1 MPHLRIR
8 EIIDDLNQLGGMTSQ
23 HHALITELVATCL
36 LAAGP
41 KPPMSGTERSRLCRD
56 RKKEACN
63 DATLH
68 VAESAVDNNI
78 INNTKKQI
86 TTPHATKRVATSRGT
101 RLPDDWNTSESLWSW
116 GKEKLSESDLRF
128 ETAAFKDYWA
138 AQAGARGTKL
148 DWDKTWKTWVR
159 EALRRRS
166 RFKPNADKVV
176 RFTPSPPQRTYAE
189 IRAEREAKKAQSQ

>member
-8 EIIDDLNQLGGMTSQ
+8 EIMDELNLLGMTPS
-23 HHALITELVATCL
+23 HHVLITELVATCL

-68 VAESAVDNNI
+68 VAESAVDSNI

-86 TTPHATKRVATSRGT
+86 TTPLATKTVAKSRGS
-101 RLPDDWNTSESLWSW
+101 RLPNPWDPPDSLWLW
-116 GKEKLSESDLRF
+116 AKTKLSLSDETLKF
-128 ETAAFKDYWA
+128 ETGAFRDYFWGV
-138 AQAGARGTKL
+138 AGARGVKL
-148 DWDKTWKTWVR
+148 DWDKTWANWMR
-159 EALRRRS
+159 ESLRRK
-166 RFKPNADKVV
+166 KPWEKPAGAYQRPAYLEPQKSYREQRDK
-176 RFTPSPPQRTYAE
+176 Q
-189 IRAEREAKKAQSQ
+189 